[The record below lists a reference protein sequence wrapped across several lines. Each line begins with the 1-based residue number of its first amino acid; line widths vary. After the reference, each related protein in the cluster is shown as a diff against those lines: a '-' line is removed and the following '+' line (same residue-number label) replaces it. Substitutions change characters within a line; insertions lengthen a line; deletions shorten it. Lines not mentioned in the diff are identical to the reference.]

1 MKLRWRLT
9 LFYTTLL
16 ALVLSIIGFAVVHNL
31 RFVLESNAREQL
43 KTTYL
48 NISREGLR
56 HLKSDNTDLTL
67 PVSTDLL
74 TAVDV
79 IPNVTPENFRA
90 LPWSTVQALKQPY
103 YVSSNLQ
110 PDTPRRA
117 NQAPFALTR
126 EDFERLKTEPLYILK
141 RASVLRSTS
150 TDKRVPVI
158 MLIGFFPLD
167 RETDAT
173 IFDGQVQPSTGIL
186 YMAFDLSPTYDV
198 IRLLQPIVLL
208 ISIVGVILA
217 GVFAYLLAGR
227 ALRPLKFV
235 RDAAES
241 ISEKT
246 LRRRVPEPPTGDE
259 VQDLARALNSM
270 LDRLENSFEAQRR
283 FTSDASHEL
292 RTPVT
297 AISGHAGYLLR
308 RTNPSAQQSES
319 LTIIKSEAD
328 RLSKL
333 IASLLELA
341 RSDSGVNPLRR
352 ERMLSLIFL
361 DDISRELRPVAQ
373 ASGAEIRTGGENV
386 EFAADS
392 DKLRQVMINLVSN
405 ALKAGAKDVM
415 LSSTKEGSE
424 LLLRVADDGPGIPP
438 EHLARLFDRFY
449 RVEESRSR
457 DVGGSGLGLAITKS
471 IVDAHDGIIWIES
484 AVGEGTIVYVKLP
497 IVRVSEELAEEVA

>member
-16 ALVLSIIGFAVVHNL
+16 ALVLSIIGFAVVQTL
-31 RFVLESNAREQL
+31 RNVLESNARSQL
-43 KTTYL
+43 TATYRNL
-48 NISREGLR
+48 SREGLR
-56 HLKSDNTDLTL
+56 RLKPDNNDLTL

-79 IPNVTPENFRA
+79 IPNVTPDNFRS
-90 LPWSTVQALKQPY
+90 LTWTTVQTLRQPY
-103 YVSSNLQ
+103 YISSNLQ
-110 PDTPRRA
+110 PDTPRLS
-117 NQAPFALTR
+117 NEAPFDLSR
-126 EDFERLKTEPLYILK
+126 EDFERLKTEPPFLFK

-150 TDKRVPVI
+150 TDQRVPVM
-158 MLIGFFPLD
+158 MLVAFFPLD

-173 IFDGQVQPSTGIL
+173 LFDGQVQPSTGLL
-186 YMAFDLSPTYDV
+186 YMAIDLSPTYEV
-198 IRLLQPIVLL
+198 VRILQPIVLL
-208 ISIVGVILA
+208 ISLVGVILA

-270 LDRLENSFEAQRR
+270 LDRLEKSFEAQRR

-308 RTNPSAQQSES
+308 RTSPNPQQAES
-319 LTIIKSEAD
+319 LTIIKNEAD

-352 ERMLSLIFL
+352 QRMLSLLFL

-373 ASGAEIRTGGENV
+373 ASGAELRTGGEDV
-386 EFAADS
+386 EFGADP

-415 LSSTKEGSE
+415 LSSAKEGGE

-484 AVGEGTIVYVKLP
+484 DVGQGTTVYVKLP
-497 IVRVSEELAEEVA
+497 IVPVGEERAEEVA